1 MEQTETTR
9 LVRLNSILTYQDWL
23 RVIQSYNV
31 NTIRADLF
39 TVHSEASIAIEINH
53 EDQVPNDR
61 VELNKISQDSCYYN
75 TIKQK
80 DLDNLLYRVY

>member
-1 MEQTETTR
+1 MEGTTK
-9 LVRLNSILTYQDWL
+9 LVRLNSILKYEEWL
-23 RVIQSYNV
+23 KVIQSYNV

-39 TVHSEASIAIEINH
+39 TVHSDATISIEINH

-61 VELNKISQDSCYYN
+61 VELNKISHDSCYCN
-75 TIKQK
+75 TIKQR

>member
-1 MEQTETTR
+1 MEKRTTQ
-9 LVRLNSILTYQDWL
+9 LVRINDILTYEEWKI
-23 RVIQSYNV
+23 VIQSYNV
-31 NTIRADLF
+31 TTIRADLF

-61 VELNKISQDSCYYN
+61 VELNKISQGSCYYN

-80 DLDNLLYRVY
+80 DLDNLLYR